1 MKIRDQ
7 RYRTLK
13 DLTVRRVFKD
23 NKVPGTR
30 DPGGDKGARSPS
42 PGVSGEGQESRE
54 RARLSC
60 EQPGA
65 CLDQG
70 GLSRKNFSKRKR
82 K

>member
-13 DLTVRRVFKD
+13 DLTVRRVLKD
-23 NKVPGTR
+23 NKVPGTG
-30 DPGGDKGARSPS
+30 DPGPGSARYKGSRSAS
-42 PGVSGEGQESRE
+42 PGQGLLQESWE

-65 CLDQG
+65 
-70 GLSRKNFSKRKR
+70 
-82 K
+82 